1 MSVIDL
7 FPKDGI
13 YDNTRRFAFTNITD
27 DLFTFHWDGKPIS
40 IKAHDVIEMPH
51 YLAAIATR
59 KLIDKIMVSK
69 FKKEEEDGINVGKDG
84 RHRFGLSLGV
94 PAARQVYE
102 DQIVRELALDE
113 ESPQVAI
120 MRAQMRD
127 EIMGDIKRAE
137 EKTAPVESVVAS
149 VGLDTFSQVK
159 EGGKTEEYAGV
170 KKGKTA
176 KK

>member
-1 MSVIDL
+1 
-7 FPKDGI
+7 
-13 YDNTRRFAFTNITD
+13 
-27 DLFTFHWDGKPIS
+27 
-40 IKAHDVIEMPH
+40 
-51 YLAAIATR
+51 
-59 KLIDKIMVSK
+59 
-69 FKKEEEDGINVGKDG
+69 
-84 RHRFGLSLGV
+84 
-94 PAARQVYE
+94 
-102 DQIVRELALDE
+102 
-113 ESPQVAI
+113 
-120 MRAQMRD
+120 MRD